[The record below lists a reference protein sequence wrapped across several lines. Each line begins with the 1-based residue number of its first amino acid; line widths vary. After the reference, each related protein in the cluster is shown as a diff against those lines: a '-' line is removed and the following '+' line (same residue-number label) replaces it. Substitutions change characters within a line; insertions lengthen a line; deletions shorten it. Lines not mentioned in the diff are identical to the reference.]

1 MDELSYID
9 YRNIRYFFDE
19 EWLDKIVYYIRTH
32 ADDEPF
38 TLKQLD
44 TDELYFLRHNYDDT
58 FNLISC
64 YGSKPETLS
73 ENDRNG
79 SGYVRY

>member
-1 MDELSYID
+1 MVYFD
-9 YRNIRYFFDE
+9 YDYSNIKSVFDE
-19 EWLDKIVYYIRTH
+19 EWLDKIVYYLSTH
-32 ADDEPF
+32 KNDEPF

-44 TDELYFLRHNYDDT
+44 KDELYFLRHNADDT

-73 ENDRNG
+73 ENDRNS